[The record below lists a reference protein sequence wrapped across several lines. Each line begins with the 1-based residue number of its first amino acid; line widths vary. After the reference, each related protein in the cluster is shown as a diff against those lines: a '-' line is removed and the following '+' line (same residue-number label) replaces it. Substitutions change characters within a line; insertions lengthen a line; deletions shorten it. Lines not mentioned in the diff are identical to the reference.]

1 MDIRLAGIHPPGVH
15 AKHMEMLLHLLPEEL
30 AGTLVIGVI
39 KGLTVAQPVLDAVP
53 EGCLIDPSL

>member
-1 MDIRLAGIHPPGVH
+1 
-15 AKHMEMLLHLLPEEL
+15 MEMLLHLLPEEL

-39 KGLTVAQPVLDAVP
+39 KGLTVAQPVLDTVS